1 VRLPAVS
8 FVQTK
13 LDFAEPESESRTPC
27 EHVCPDQA
35 RPIRLHPIRPVL
47 GTTKIYKYKKKFNKK
62 KKKKKKKPVVRWQ
75 PGQQRPIAGLQY
87 WAHAHNG
94 VHAMNYQMHDEYESA
109 ASAPSRVSATPV
121 HSTHS
126 TCWFPTNWAAV
137 WVVVA
142 Y

>member
-62 KKKKKKKPVVRWQ
+62 KKKKKKK
-75 PGQQRPIAGLQY
+75 
-87 WAHAHNG
+87 NG
-94 VHAMNYQMHDEYESA
+94 RGVA
-109 ASAPSRVSATPV
+109 ARAPEAV
-121 HSTHS
+121 
-126 TCWFPTNWAAV
+126 CGAAV
-137 WVVVA
+137 LGTCA
-142 Y
+142 